1 MTSGGIEVIQFAKFC
16 LISEAKFEA
25 IPYLAVPYSS
35 DVSLLITEKVISVQ
49 FDEKLSMKS
58 YLSVLLL
65 PIC

>member
-16 LISEAKFEA
+16 LILEAKFEA

-49 FDEKLSMKS
+49 FDEKL
-58 YLSVLLL
+58 
-65 PIC
+65 

>member
-49 FDEKLSMKS
+49 FDEKL
-58 YLSVLLL
+58 
-65 PIC
+65 